1 MNKRNKVTG
10 IISGIGILLGIC
22 FLLLSII
29 LYVLTINTVT
39 TYIHNE
45 PRVNAK
51 IIDEESD
58 GLVNTY
64 KVEYS
69 VDKYLY
75 NATFNTILYKLNDKE
90 VSLIIDGRNQVM
102 GLSSLVDLSKNL
114 NYYCKYII
122 IISFILLVISFSLFV
137 ILSKLEKV
145 KINNDI

>member
-137 ILSKLEKV
+137 ILSKLEKG
-145 KINNDI
+145 KINK

>member
-137 ILSKLEKV
+137 ILSKLENG